1 MAKFDNNIDS
11 LLQKQWFAAET
22 GRISSENGQNL
33 ENIPKSDAKKAK
45 MSDLL
50 KKQQEYD
57 RKMEKIARFKHFYG
71 GRLPDKFRGLSDE
84 AIANT
89 LDDLERHRPN
99 QFYNQSHG
107 DLSGLQHD
115 DAPQY
120 YTTTVF
126 RRDNPNVAFKKHKQ
140 KMKKEKV
147 VSIFDELLNEREMKK
162 ALEED

>member
-45 MSDLL
+45 MSYLL

-84 AIANT
+84 AIAKK
-89 LDDLERHRPN
+89 LDELEPRKRA
-99 QFYNQSHG
+99 FQSHG